1 MSRGVWYIIYMKVFL
16 TAALAALALACR
28 AYAADGG
35 FGLGG
40 FSASDLKGASA
51 DIAPAPAADPQQ
63 AALSPEQRLAEAR
76 KFLYDRKSGP
86 SEDNAARLYEDTSL
100 AIKAWE
106 YAFPGRAVSYRDTQD
121 FASLRFYM
129 NSGDARF
136 NPDTAQTRRAQQAL
150 DALMPRNPPQALVIF
165 EALASA
171 DGNVTL
177 AMGSLAELF
186 CSRRNAYVPRVRDMA
201 RADGKNYYR
210 FAGFFI
216 GLHPAVVRAAGGT
229 AAYGNIVGN
238 PIVYAGAEIVE
249 WWAGVFK
256 TGKMNGGVDTLRTM
270 GPDGRGNLVDKLPEL
285 HKGLDAAELLRSA
298 RNPQF

>member
-1 MSRGVWYIIYMKVFL
+1 MSRGVWYVIYMKIVPA
-16 TAALAALALACR
+16 AALVLMTMAFR
-28 AYAADGG
+28 AHAADGG

-40 FSASDLKGASA
+40 LSVA
-51 DIAPAPAADPQQ
+51 DMKAADAGYAPAPVAAPQEAQ
-63 AALSPEQRLAEAR
+63 VSPEQRLADAR
-76 KFLYDRKSGP
+76 KFLADAKTDRSG
-86 SEDNAARLYEDTSL
+86 DNAQRLYKDTEL
-100 AIKAWE
+100 AIQAYE
-106 YAFPGRAVSYRDTQD
+106 YAFPGRKVSYRDTQD

-129 NSGDARF
+129 NSGDAKF
-136 NPDTAQTRRAQQAL
+136 NPDGAQTQKARQAL
-150 DALMPRNPPQALVIF
+150 DALMPSNPPQAAVIF
-165 EALASA
+165 EALAAA

-186 CSRRNAYVPRVRDMA
+186 CSRRSAYVPRVRDMA

-256 TGKMNGGVDTLRTM
+256 TGKANGGVDTLRTM

-285 HKGLDAAELLRSA
+285 HKGLDAAELLRSEK
-298 RNPQF
+298 NPQF